1 MRGTTRDLVALV
13 KPRIT
18 VLSVATAAA
27 GLALAPGAASG
38 GLFAITLVATLFL
51 VGSANTL
58 NQYVE
63 RDVDGLMKRTR
74 NRPLP
79 AGRLAPPIALWFG
92 LAQATVAIPAL
103 VLGANLLTGAL
114 GALALVL
121 YVLVYTPMKRH
132 STWALIVGAVPG
144 AMPPLLGWT
153 AVTGRLDAGALAV
166 FAVIFVWQIPHFL
179 AISLFQRHEY
189 AAAGMKVMPGVNGEA
204 ATRRTIV
211 WGLVLQILVTLSL
224 IPIGIGGIGY
234 GIGAAIGGAF
244 MLGWGLVGL
253 RPATGDRWARGLFL
267 VSVIYLPVL
276 FGLMFV

>member
-1 MRGTTRDLVALV
+1 MTVSARDLVALV

-18 VLSVATAAA
+18 LLSVATAAV
-27 GLALAPGAASG
+27 GLALAPGTAST
-38 GLFAITLVATLFL
+38 GLLVATLLGSLLL

-58 NQYVE
+58 NMYVE

-79 AGRLAPPIALWFG
+79 AGRLAPAVALWFG
-92 LAQATVAIPAL
+92 LAQAAISIPLLA
-103 VLGANLLTGAL
+103 LGANLLAGAL

-132 STWALIVGAVPG
+132 STWALIVGAIPG
-144 AMPPLLGWT
+144 AMPPLLGWV
-153 AVTGRLDAGALAV
+153 AATGSLDVGAIAV
-166 FAVIFVWQIPHFL
+166 FGVIFVWQIPHFL
-179 AISLFQRHEY
+179 AISLFQRHDY
-189 AAAGMKVMPGVNGEA
+189 AAAGLKVLPGVVGEA
-204 ATRRTIV
+204 ATRRAIV
-211 WGLVLQILVTLSL
+211 FGLVAQIVVTLAL
-224 IPIGIGGIGY
+224 VPLGVGGTGY
-234 GIGAAIGGAF
+234 GVGAVLGGLF

-253 RPATGDRWARGLFL
+253 RADTGDRWARGLFL